1 MNRIIPLL
9 AANVLVIVLFAW
21 VALDKAAD
29 VSIGARTIA
38 SLLTGLFVYNTL
50 LVLDLMALV
59 AVIQHKL
66 MSVMNYLQK

>member
-9 AANVLVIVLFAW
+9 AANVFMIALFAW